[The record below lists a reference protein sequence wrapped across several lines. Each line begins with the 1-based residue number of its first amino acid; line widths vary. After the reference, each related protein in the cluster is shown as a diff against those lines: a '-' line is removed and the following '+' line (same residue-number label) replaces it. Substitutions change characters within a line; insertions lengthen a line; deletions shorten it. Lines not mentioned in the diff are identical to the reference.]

1 MKTPR
6 STKNAEQS
14 AAGQGAAIVAHTGA
28 LPIRRN
34 TVTADVLARLL
45 NHERL
50 TSLDG
55 VHEASTTRLSA
66 VAFYL
71 SERWGWAI
79 MTTDKAAGCVDG
91 RVAWIVE
98 YHLHPEAIA
107 QAMQD
112 GAGAWCAEVRKA
124 RLERRKKAV
133 QAMRAAAAA
142 NAARRTSQCHIGQSS
157 LFEGCSA

>member
-1 MKTPR
+1 MKAPR

-14 AAGQGAAIVAHTGA
+14 AAGQGSVKFTSPGN
-28 LPIRRN
+28 LPQRKN

-55 VHEASTTRLSA
+55 VYEASTTRLSA

-71 SERWGWAI
+71 DERWGWAI
-79 MTTDKAAGCVDG
+79 QTTDKATGCNDG

-107 QAMQD
+107 KAMQD

-124 RLERRKKAV
+124 RLERRKKAA
-133 QAMRAAAAA
+133 QAEREAARF
-142 NAARRTSQCHIGQSS
+142 NAARRTGHRHIGQSS
-157 LFEGCSA
+157 LFEGCAA